1 MNDEDLRRIIDD
13 PERFAPKAFEV
24 LGELA
29 RRHATAEAEDDLRGR
44 HDARQLI
51 IRALERRAEMGS
63 AKQVHDALL
72 ARVGLYPYLDDPD
85 TLSLGDRL
93 AFEAHRP
100 LVQPREEFVFHS
112 MQAQV
117 YARLMDGETVIL
129 TAPTSF
135 GKTLIVDALVVSGK
149 YDNLA
154 VVVPTIALIDEV
166 RRRLS
171 RLNETWALGYKVIT
185 HPGQAQGDRNIF
197 VFTQERALE
206 EDDFPQLGI
215 AVIDEMYKLSLNQ
228 DADRGPLLNQALYKL
243 RKLAN
248 QLYLLGPNVGTLG
261 ELPADFEHR
270 FIPSDDSTVAVDVV
284 RVDRTGDDRE
294 DLLRICRELD
304 DPTLIFVKSP
314 NRANEVARW
323 LVEAG
328 IGGGGLQGAGDWV
341 AENYHPDW
349 ILARSLRVG
358 VGVHHG
364 RVPRAIA
371 HHIVSA
377 FNRDQLGF
385 LICTSTLIEGV
396 NTTAKNIVVLDD
408 KIDRRKYDLF
418 TFKNIQGRSGR
429 MFKHFVGRVFL
440 FNPAPQDALPDIE
453 IPVMS
458 QPEDTPVEL
467 LLAIEDEDLTPTS
480 RRRIQHYFDQDVLPV
495 SILRENAGV
504 DLDAQLRLA
513 EDLDRDPHGW
523 AAQLAWR
530 GFPRYEELQAVTG
543 LLFEHFSVSARRW
556 GAWSASQLTLLI
568 WRSYNGESA
577 RALIAQQLA
586 YAATQRKTVDDV
598 ALDVLTFQRNGLTFG
613 FPKYL
618 RVLDSI
624 QRVVLSRAGAQTG
637 NYSQFAAAAEGA
649 FVPVP
654 LAALDEYGLPLEVAR
669 KLRRRLIPR
678 GGDESLD
685 AVLDRLRGL
694 SDDIP
699 GLGPF
704 ELELLRGAKEDL

>member
-1 MNDEDLRRIIDD
+1 MNETELRRIIDD
-13 PERFAPKAFEV
+13 PERFAAQAFEV
-24 LGELA
+24 LREIA
-29 RRHATAEAEDDLRGR
+29 RRHAAAEADDDPRGR
-44 HDARQLI
+44 QEARQLI
-51 IRALERRAEMGS
+51 IRALERREQMG
-63 AKQVHDALL
+63 AVKQVHDALL
-72 ARVGLYPYLDDPD
+72 ARVGLYPYLDEPD
-85 TLSLGDRL
+85 ALSLGDRL

-117 YARLMDGETVIL
+117 YARLMDGDTVIL

-149 YDNLA
+149 YDNIA

-185 HPGQAQGDRNIF
+185 HPGQTQGNRNIF

-206 EDDFPQLGI
+206 EENFPKLGI

-243 RKLAN
+243 RKLAD

-284 RVDRTGDDRE
+284 HVERTGDDQE
-294 DLLRICRELD
+294 DLLRVCRELNE
-304 DPTLIFVKSP
+304 PTLIFVKSP
-314 NRANEVARW
+314 KRANEVARW
-323 LVEAG
+323 LVEASVG
-328 IGGGGLQGAGDWV
+328 AGGLPDAARWL

-349 ILARSLRVG
+349 VLAKSLQTG

-364 RVPRAIA
+364 RIPRAIA
-371 HHIVSA
+371 HYIVSA
-377 FNRDQLGF
+377 FNQEKLGF
-385 LICTSTLIEGV
+385 LVCTSTLIEGV

-440 FNPAPQDALPDIE
+440 FNPAPQDQLPDIE

-458 QPEDTPVEL
+458 QPENTPVEL
-467 LLAIEDEDLTPTS
+467 LLAIDDADLTPTS
-480 RRRIQHYFDQDVLPV
+480 RRRIQRYLDQDVLPV
-495 SILRENAGV
+495 NVLRENAGV
-504 DLDAQLRLA
+504 DLDAQLELA
-513 EDLDRDPHGW
+513 RTLDADPYRW
-523 AAQLAWR
+523 ANQLAWR
-530 GFPRYEELQAVTG
+530 RFPQYEQLLAVAE
-543 LLFEHFSVSARRW
+543 LLFEYFSSAARRW
-556 GAWSASQLTLLI
+556 GAWSARQLTLLV
-568 WRSYNGESA
+568 WRSYNDA
-577 RALIAQQLA
+577 TAHDLIAQQLD
-586 YAATQRKTVDDV
+586 YGVRQGQTVDDV
-598 ALDVLTFQRNGLTFG
+598 TLDVLTFQRNGLTFG

-618 RVLDSI
+618 RVIDNI
-624 QRVVLSRAGAQTG
+624 QRAVLGRAGAPTG
-637 NYSQFAAAAEGA
+637 DYSQFAAAAEGA
-649 FVPVP
+649 FLPVP
-654 LAALDEYGLPLEVAR
+654 LAALDEYGLPLQVAR
-669 KLRRRLIPR
+669 KLRRHLLPR
-678 GGDESLD
+678 GEDESLD
-685 AVLDRLRGL
+685 AVLDRLRRTP
-694 SDDIP
+694 DDIP
-699 GLGPF
+699 VLKAF
-704 ELELLRGAKEDL
+704 ERDLLREAKEDL